1 MEERWFMPCKADAA
15 SVNWVSGNEAL
26 AETVAG
32 WGSVIA
38 LDTEFMRSD
47 TFFPLPGLYQV
58 NAGGRIFLLDPLTID
73 DWSGFV
79 ELLENPQV
87 VVVMHACGEDL
98 ELMRHHMGAVPTS
111 VFDTQVA
118 HAFLSSNFSTSYAKL
133 VSDLLD
139 IDLDKHETRSDWRAR
154 PLSDE
159 QIHYACED
167 VQYLPELYQ
176 QLLEGL
182 RSTDRELW
190 FNETMSVR
198 GRFQPTDPDQHY
210 QNNKRAWRLD
220 GEDLAVLQRLTAWR
234 ERCAMA
240 EDVPR
245 KRVVWDE
252 HLLEFAKLTEL
263 TEDAVRETV
272 PRSIARRYTESLINE
287 HQLGRQDEPLPK
299 LAQPLSPQQSQVSKK
314 LREVAKERALELG
327 IAPELLARKRDVEA
341 CIRAYSATGQLSSEY
356 QGWRADLLEEKFR
369 RILETGA

>member
-1 MEERWFMPCKADAA
+1 MPCKADAA

-32 WGSVIA
+32 WGNVIA
-38 LDTEFMRSD
+38 LDTEFMRTD

-58 NAGGRIFLLDPLTID
+58 NAGGNIYLLDPLTID

-118 HAFLSSNFSTSYAKL
+118 HAFLSTDFSTSYARL
-133 VSDLLD
+133 VAELLG
-139 IDLDKHETRSDWRAR
+139 IDLAKHETRSDWRAR
-154 PLSDE
+154 PLTDE
-159 QIHYACED
+159 QVHYASED
-167 VQYLPELYQ
+167 VEYLPRLYQ
-176 QLLEGL
+176 QLLDGL
-182 RSTDRELW
+182 RNTGREGW
-190 FNETMSVR
+190 FSEVMSER
-198 GRFQPTDPDQHY
+198 GRYQPGDPDQHY
-210 QNNKRAWRLD
+210 RNNKRAWRLD

-245 KRVVWDE
+245 KRIVWDE

-272 PRSIARRYTESLINE
+272 PRSIARRYTEPLISE
-287 HQLGRQDEPLPK
+287 HQLGRSDEPLPR
-299 LAQPLSPQQSQVSKK
+299 LEQPLSSRQAQISKQ
-314 LREVAKERALELG
+314 LREVARNCAEKLG
-327 IAPELLARKRDVEA
+327 FSPELLARKRDIEG
-341 CIRAYSATGQLSSEY
+341 CIRAFAASGKLSNDY
-356 QGWRADLLEEKFR
+356 QGWRSELVAREFLK
-369 RILETGA
+369 ILEASA